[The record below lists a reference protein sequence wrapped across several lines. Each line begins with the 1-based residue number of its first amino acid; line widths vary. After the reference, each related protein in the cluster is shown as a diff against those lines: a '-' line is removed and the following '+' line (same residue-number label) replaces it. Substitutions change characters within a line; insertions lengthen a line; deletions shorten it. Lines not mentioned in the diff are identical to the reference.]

1 MAWRLNEMVAR
12 GVIDNREKGKVTGA
26 IWLTGREVPI
36 RLELD
41 GNCEDDLAGCLVEFI
56 NRGTRPATSVG
67 PFPDQVGATGTIT
80 ASRKVRALSSDAQL
94 EDLTREM
101 IERAGW
107 SNSLYL
113 EWFSQSN
120 GRVVVELVEPELRVS
135 VPSWAF
141 SEEEKEQRPAARE
154 RYTGFVHKVELPEI
168 RGGDGKPNEFH
179 YEKVL
184 QSFDDY
190 VVRFEELWE
199 RYRDDPDCDQ
209 KIANELGCILAHGD
223 ELGREL
229 ADEEFSEDAD
239 RDAGI
244 AEYPEPLWF
253 QHPLIVRAK
262 DLCVTVTEF
271 RKSREPNDSALRR
284 LDELNQTLVQG
295 MAKLADAL
303 HGLIEGSEH
312 REPALLIALLKRSVS
327 KYHKAIEIL
336 DRLPR
341 KQVRVEIAQAWRA
354 EILAIRG
361 EILNEM
367 NRLRQTE

>member
-1 MAWRLNEMVAR
+1 
-12 GVIDNREKGKVTGA
+12 
-26 IWLTGREVPI
+26 
-36 RLELD
+36 
-41 GNCEDDLAGCLVEFI
+41 
-56 NRGTRPATSVG
+56 
-67 PFPDQVGATGTIT
+67 
-80 ASRKVRALSSDAQL
+80 
-94 EDLTREM
+94 M

-141 SEEEKEQRPAARE
+141 TEEQKEQRQEVRE
-154 RYTGFVHKVELPEI
+154 RYTGFVHKIELPEI
-168 RGGDGKPNEFH
+168 RGGQVG
-179 YEKVL
+179 
-184 QSFDDY
+184 
-190 VVRFEELWE
+190 RTE
-199 RYRDDPDCDQ
+199 RP
-209 KIANELGCILAHGD
+209 
-223 ELGREL
+223 
-229 ADEEFSEDAD
+229 
-239 RDAGI
+239 
-244 AEYPEPLWF
+244 
-253 QHPLIVRAK
+253 
-262 DLCVTVTEF
+262 
-271 RKSREPNDSALRR
+271 ALRR

-341 KQVRVEIAQAWRA
+341 KQVRVEIAQVWRA
-354 EILAIRG
+354 EILAIRE